1 MLKKFLLF
9 VVLSCA
15 ISYVY
20 AQGENKT
27 HDYYCVVFGSTPLK
41 SQTNLKIIW
50 GDDNSAKTL
59 LDETGKEIK
68 FNSMPDWLNFMSSLG
83 WEMMQYIEL
92 YSTEKAQLL
101 KKKASSL
108 QEAKK
113 GLYFKVISL
122 NN

>member
-1 MLKKFLLF
+1 MLKKIFL
-9 VVLSCA
+9 VAILSCA

-20 AQGENKT
+20 AQGEAKLQ
-27 HDYYCVVFGSTPLK
+27 DYYCVVFGSTPLK

-59 LDETGKEIK
+59 LDETGQERK

-83 WEMMQYIEL
+83 WDMIQYIEL
-92 YSTEKAQLL
+92 YSTEKAQVL

-108 QEAKK
+108 QDAKK
-113 GLYFKVISL
+113 GLYFKEDFPK
-122 NN
+122 